1 MELRT
6 PDVPRLEQVVLVDEQ
21 DRPLGLEEKMMAHE
35 TGRLHRAFSAV
46 VFDSRGR
53 MLLQRRALTKYHSG
67 GLWSNT
73 CCSHPR
79 PYERVVDAARRR
91 TLEEMGMACSFEK
104 AFEFVYYAEL
114 DGGMVE
120 HEYDHVMVARSND
133 APVPNS
139 DEVCEY
145 RWITPADLAREV
157 EATPERFTVWF
168 RELIGPLDA
177 WMRRGATSLP
187 IGQRVGVAGG

>member
-1 MELRT
+1 MELRL
-6 PDVPRLEQVVLVDEQ
+6 PRAPRLEQVVLVDPH
-21 DRPLGLEEKMMAHE
+21 DRPLGLEEKMTAHE

-53 MLLQRRALTKYHSG
+53 MLLQRRALSKYHSG

-79 PYERVVDAARRR
+79 PYERVVDAAHRR
-91 TLEEMGMACSFEK
+91 TAEEMGLSCTFEK

-114 DGGMVE
+114 DHGMIE

-133 APVPNS
+133 EPILNP
-139 DEVCEY
+139 DEVCEH
-145 RWITPADLAREV
+145 RWVRPADLAREV
-157 EATPERFTVWF
+157 ETAPEHFTVWF
-168 RELIGPLDA
+168 RELIGPLDT
-177 WMRRGATSLP
+177 WLRRESRP
-187 IGQRVGVAGG
+187 VSRRSGVA